1 MQSMSKLLS
10 SLKKTSTSKTIK
22 AAKEHVLKASECVMT
37 LRAAFQKYN
46 EGAAFENVLKKLNV
60 VSELEHQAD
69 QIRRSIILEI
79 SSSEIEDKTREA
91 LLHLVKNVD
100 NIANQANATSRIFVH
115 VPQEYYEMLMK
126 DDEIMKMLDITVE
139 ASKALIS
146 MIDELMS
153 NGKRFDELNQK
164 IQVLEHDVDNGLSNM
179 YGRLVTMDINI
190 QPFVA
195 IQISAGLNFLEGI
208 TDAIEDTADYIKLLT
223 IRKD

>member
-1 MQSMSKLLS
+1 MSKLLS
-10 SLKKTSTSKTIK
+10 SLRKNATGKTIK

-37 LRAAFQKYN
+37 LRAAFQKFN
-46 EGAAFENVLKKLNV
+46 EGVEFEEVLKKLNV

-100 NIANQANATSRIFVH
+100 NIANQTNATARIFDH
-115 VPQEYYEMLMK
+115 VPQEYFEMLMK
-126 DDEIMKMLDITVE
+126 EGEILKMLDTTVE
-139 ASKALIS
+139 AIKALIN
-146 MIDELMS
+146 MLEELVS
-153 NGKRFDELNQK
+153 NGKKIDELNQK
-164 IQVLEHDVDNGLSNM
+164 IQVLEHDVDNDLSNM
-179 YGRLVTMDINI
+179 YERLVNMDITI
-190 QPFVA
+190 QPFIA